1 MDNTSHYLEKRNVT
15 LGGCCATIQLE
26 TYLWHHLDMI
36 IEQEQLSL
44 NLLCHEIHESRCNYS
59 MAQSLRLFIVMYY
72 KEKTE
77 AMQRSHPLRAN
88 YKLFEAN
95 ADSPF
100 IIQVLN
106 VFSRHTQHVGA
117 LYQKN

>member
-1 MDNTSHYLEKRNVT
+1 MDNTSRYLEKRNVT
-15 LGGCCATIQLE
+15 FGDRRTTIQLE
-26 TYLWHHLDMI
+26 TYFLHHLDMI
-36 IEQEQLSL
+36 IEQEQLSFS
-44 NLLCHEIHESRCNYS
+44 LLCHEIHERRYNYS

-77 AMQRSHPLRAN
+77 AMQRSQPRGSD
-88 YKLFEAN
+88 YKLFEAST
-95 ADSPF
+95 DSPS

-106 VFSRHTQHVGA
+106 VFSLHAQHVGA

>member
-1 MDNTSHYLEKRNVT
+1 
-15 LGGCCATIQLE
+15 
-26 TYLWHHLDMI
+26 
-36 IEQEQLSL
+36 
-44 NLLCHEIHESRCNYS
+44 
-59 MAQSLRLFIVMYY
+59 MYY